1 MQPDL
6 SALTPDQAL
15 QLVQSGQNFY
25 TTMANIALP
34 IVEQRRL
41 DREVNAKISQN
52 REEFAKQQEIAERL
66 SKYDVSNILEA
77 PADLLQAADKTSLKT
92 LLKLAMDEKLA
103 KLDPKGTISG
113 SEPADVIKYRIMEQQ
128 RNELGLSS
136 FEETPFFKAIAALKG
151 KDFDEAKTT
160 TDFTKAMLGN
170 PLLTSQLGVE
180 GIRKQAKQ
188 AAMDIGQTFSKT
200 APQAGGQSSSG
211 TPGRTPTVAAWLEQQ
226 KQKPISGTQPGA
238 VLEPA
243 PLPVE

>member
-41 DREVNAKISQN
+41 DREVNAKIAQN
-52 REEFAKQQEIAERL
+52 REEFAKQKEIAERL
-66 SKYDVSNILEA
+66 SQYDVSNILEA

-92 LLKLAMDEKLA
+92 LLGLAMKEKLA

-151 KDFDEAKTT
+151 KDFDE
-160 TDFTKAMLGN
+160 TKATADLVKVMSGN
-170 PLLTSQLGVE
+170 PAIGGRLTNEEITKSAVE
-180 GIRKQAKQ
+180 TVQAIKQS
-188 AAMDIGQTFSKT
+188 FPKT
-200 APQAGGQSSSG
+200 AGQPTAQGG
-211 TPGRTPTVAAWLEQQ
+211 TRTPTVAAWLEQQ
-226 KQKPISGTQPGA
+226 KQKPISGEQPGA